1 MIEQASKK
9 LALKKHTGTVIN
21 ARLSDFKLDK
31 AGSAINVDSRGISH
45 IIYTYL
51 ALLLILLLHQNCIC
65 KLAQISVRHLS
76 FRYMSSDFGIKSISQ
91 HTERKVE
98 LQTTNYV

>member
-1 MIEQASKK
+1 MIEQASET
-9 LALKKHTGTVIN
+9 LAQKKHTGTIIN

-51 ALLLILLLHQNCIC
+51 ALLLILLHQNCIC
-65 KLAQISVRHLS
+65 LQIGSDLS
-76 FRYMSSDFGIKSISQ
+76 ASF
-91 HTERKVE
+91 V
-98 LQTTNYV
+98 V

>member
-9 LALKKHTGTVIN
+9 LALKKHTGTIIN

-45 IIYTYL
+45 IIYIYF
-51 ALLLILLLHQNCIC
+51 
-65 KLAQISVRHLS
+65 S
-76 FRYMSSDFGIKSISQ
+76 FFFFFTKTAFANWLRSSASF
-91 HTERKVE
+91 V
-98 LQTTNYV
+98 V

>member
-51 ALLLILLLHQNCIC
+51 ASS
-65 KLAQISVRHLS
+65 SVFTKTAFANWLRSCAS
-76 FRYMSSDFGIKSISQ
+76 F
-91 HTERKVE
+91 V
-98 LQTTNYV
+98 V